1 MKKYIIFAG
10 VNGAGKS
17 TLFQTLK
24 KYSGMNRVNSDEIV
38 KEFGSW
44 KNPSDVSKA
53 GRIAVSRIKNYIGL
67 GETFNQE
74 TTLCGN
80 SIFNNIRKCKE
91 SGYVIELH
99 YVGVESVDIAKK
111 RIRNRVNN
119 GGHGIPDSDVERRFI
134 QSMQNLI
141 KVIPY
146 TDITILYDNTE
157 SFRRFAI
164 YRNGKK
170 YLVSSRTPEWYNIIQ
185 NT

>member
-1 MKKYIIFAG
+1 MRKYIIFAG

-24 KYSGMNRVNSDEIV
+24 KYSGMNRVN
-38 KEFGSW
+38 
-44 KNPSDVSKA
+44 
-53 GRIAVSRIKNYIGL
+53 
-67 GETFNQE
+67 
-74 TTLCGN
+74 
-80 SIFNNIRKCKE
+80 
-91 SGYVIELH
+91 
-99 YVGVESVDIAKK
+99 SVDIAKK